1 MRTVEGGHQT
11 GATSRHP
18 TALYCDLAGRRH
30 QPSARRAAPSA
41 PPRRLSRPRSPRW
54 RSSERSIATLLT
66 HSPFTIVQIEPRASP
81 SAATNGG
88 ERGEAGPVGTFG
100 CRLDSDRRAARRE
113 PARPNRA
120 PQRTPSARGGIASSA
135 AACGASR
142 PSAVATRSHTRAA
155 RNLDTPSVSNAQSAR
170 QGRSRDDRNRRP
182 HAIGV
187 SLRMFR
193 IACVH
198 VCVRLRGP
206 AVASSGGAGRARGT
220 PSYLVGFA
228 RC

>member
-1 MRTVEGGHQT
+1 MYTLRDVCRRDSGESYTCARPTGQRGLRTPAFGADTT
-11 GATSRHP
+11 GEREVPDRHVVRGP
-18 TALYCDLAGRRH
+18 DGSPGPR
-30 QPSARRAAPSA
+30 PARPAVNIHSFSA
-41 PPRRLSRPRSPRW
+41 PPYSYAPDMP
-54 RSSERSIATLLT
+54 
-66 HSPFTIVQIEPRASP
+66 
-81 SAATNGG
+81 
-88 ERGEAGPVGTFG
+88 
-100 CRLDSDRRAARRE
+100 
-113 PARPNRA
+113 PA
-120 PQRTPSARGGIASSA
+120 
-135 AACGASR
+135 
-142 PSAVATRSHTRAA
+142 
-155 RNLDTPSVSNAQSAR
+155 SNAQSAR